1 MESVRNRLDWDFLGK
16 YLFCMFLQGTIS
28 FLATI
33 GIQTKVWRRLLQAR
47 RLPVDGDED
56 DGEWEGD
63 VDVIAER
70 VRVLNSDP
78 GDDVLQVKNL
88 FKRLFKFEVRI
99 IILKICVQI

>member
-16 YLFCMFLQGTIS
+16 YLFCMFVQGSLS
-28 FLATI
+28 FLCTL
-33 GIQTKVWRRLLQAR
+33 GIQTKVWRRLLR
-47 RLPVDGDED
+47 PNRLRVEADGEA
-56 DGEWEGD
+56 GEWEGD

-88 FKRLFKFEVRI
+88 FKRLLKFEERI
-99 IILKICVQI
+99 NNYYHLF